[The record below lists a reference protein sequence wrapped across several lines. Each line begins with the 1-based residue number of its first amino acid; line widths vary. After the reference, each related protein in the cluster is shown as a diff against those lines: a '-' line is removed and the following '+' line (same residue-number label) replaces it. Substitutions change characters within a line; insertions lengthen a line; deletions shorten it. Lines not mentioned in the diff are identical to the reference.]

1 MGLQRAFYLL
11 DLEPEV
17 TDPPD
22 PAPFPDSVEEINFS
36 SVAFGYKPEK
46 PVLSEVTLTAR
57 KGSITAIVGG
67 TGVGKSTLMSLAIR
81 LYDPDSGS
89 VEINGKSLRDFAI
102 SDVRVNVAIALQQ
115 NTLFA
120 QSVSDNLRYGQDAI
134 DDKAIESAARIA
146 CAHEFILELPMGYAT
161 ELGERGGKLST
172 GQRQRLSIA
181 RAVLR
186 DSAILVL
193 DEPTAALDAETE
205 QRVIA
210 NLAEWGKDKIV
221 FIITHRLSTIRNAD
235 QIAFLDDGKLKE
247 IGTHDELMS
256 KTGDYA
262 KFVNAELG
270 DAHG

>member
-1 MGLQRAFYLL
+1 
-11 DLEPEV
+11 
-17 TDPPD
+17 
-22 PAPFPDSVEEINFS
+22 
-36 SVAFGYKPEK
+36 
-46 PVLSEVTLTAR
+46 
-57 KGSITAIVGG
+57 
-67 TGVGKSTLMSLAIR
+67 
-81 LYDPDSGS
+81 
-89 VEINGKSLRDFAI
+89 
-102 SDVRVNVAIALQQ
+102 
-115 NTLFA
+115 
-120 QSVSDNLRYGQDAI
+120 
-134 DDKAIESAARIA
+134 
-146 CAHEFILELPMGYAT
+146 MGYAT

-186 DSAILVL
+186 DSAILIL

-221 FIITHRLSTIRNAD
+221 FIITHRLSAIRNAD

-256 KTGDYA
+256 RTGDYT